1 MMGIW
6 CDGKKWRA
14 RPSGYKGKDGEKIEP
29 KAKQKR
35 MDRDDVGALHQL
47 DNVVRDALMA
57 VLFDKRMYYRSQY
70 DGDEQRQQAQYRV
83 LERVGSKEELE
94 GVLQQLD
101 MTSKGARE
109 ELLKHQLL
117 IRYVGFKS
125 APKKSW
131 SCAKEGRKGT
141 EEELRASL
149 EVLLEIEKNA
159 PLTGRLEVQFEASKQ
174 KVLGDEVAP
183 QRARLDEELKLKAAA
198 NVESSAE
205 AAYLPRAVRV
215 SGGELVCAHGH
226 VD

>member
-70 DGDEQRQQAQYRV
+70 DGDEQRQQQGRNTRRSTQAKKGRAKLENSLMEQAQYRV
-83 LERVGSKEELE
+83 LERVGSKAELE

-183 QRARLDEELKLKAAA
+183 QRARLDEELELKAAA
-198 NVESSAE
+198 NV
-205 AAYLPRAVRV
+205 
-215 SGGELVCAHGH
+215 G
-226 VD
+226 

>member
-1 MMGIW
+1 
-6 CDGKKWRA
+6 
-14 RPSGYKGKDGEKIEP
+14 
-29 KAKQKR
+29 
-35 MDRDDVGALHQL
+35 
-47 DNVVRDALMA
+47 
-57 VLFDKRMYYRSQY
+57 
-70 DGDEQRQQAQYRV
+70 V

-117 IRYVGFKS
+117 IRYVDFKS

-141 EEELRASL
+141 EEELRASRR
-149 EVLLEIEKNA
+149 
-159 PLTGRLEVQFEASKQ
+159 TRRSRGGWRSEVQFEASKQ

-183 QRARLDEELKLKAAA
+183 QRARLDEELELKAAA

-205 AAYLPRAVRV
+205 AAYLPRAVREWRGV
-215 SGGELVCAHGH
+215 GLRA
-226 VD
+226 